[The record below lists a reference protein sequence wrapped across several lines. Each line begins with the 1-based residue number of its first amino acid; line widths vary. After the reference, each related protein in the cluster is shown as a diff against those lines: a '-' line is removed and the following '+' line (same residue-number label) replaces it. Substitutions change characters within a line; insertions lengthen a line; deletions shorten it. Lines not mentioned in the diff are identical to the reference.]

1 MRVANVGAIVAG
13 LDAGLIYNE
22 FPMMGKGVTPP
33 LKELFNPHYTRTE
46 NPSFLSLIGH
56 NMGENPATV
65 QLEHR
70 IIATITFLYIAAVW
84 LKVRRTQLP
93 ARIKRPM
100 GVVMA
105 MAVLQVTLGISTLI
119 YMVPKDLAVAHQA
132 GSLLLLT
139 SILVLLG
146 RFRVPRLPA

>member
-1 MRVANVGAIVAG
+1 MVAG

-22 FPMMGKGVTPP
+22 FPMMGNGLTPP
-33 LKELFNPHYTRTE
+33 LKELFNPYYTRTE
-46 NPSFLSLIGH
+46 NPSFFSLIGH

-70 IIATITFLYIAAVW
+70 IIATATFLYIAAVW
-84 LKVRRTQLP
+84 LKVRQTHLP
-93 ARIKRPM
+93 VGIKRPM

-105 MAVLQVTLGISTLI
+105 LALLQVSLGISTLV

-146 RFRVPRLPA
+146 RFRVPKLG